1 MKDEKND
8 ASLRKAEADQ
18 RFKRFLEILLEADLK
33 VMKKLSSSKTVISQC
48 HQGGILK

>member
-18 RFKRFLEILLEADLK
+18 RLKKFLEILVDADLR
-33 VMKKLSSSKTVISQC
+33 VMEESMRSKN
-48 HQGGILK
+48 GK